1 MGQRLGQHFLTDQ
14 QALHRIVDA
23 VAPQPEDRVLEIGPG
38 RGALTTHLLEH
49 VAHLDAVEL
58 DQALVL
64 VLQQRFGA
72 RLQCH
77 GVDCLT
83 FDYEA
88 LASRYG
94 RPLRI
99 VGNLPYYLSSP
110 LLFYLY
116 EHIEHIHD
124 IHVMLQREF
133 AERLAA
139 RPGSRQY
146 GRLTVMSAPAVHA
159 RILFHIPPRSFSPP
173 PKVASSFVRLTPL
186 REPPFP
192 INDRRHYAAV
202 VARAFQQRRKT
213 MRHTFK
219 PYVGEE
225 ELRAC
230 GIEPAQR
237 PEELPPEAFAR
248 LANLPGVFSGM
259 L

>member
-1 MGQRLGQHFLTDQ
+1 MRRRQNPKGRQAKSKARLNRFEELASHDYQKRNETKEIFIPVAERLGNEVIEF
-14 QALHRIVDA
+14 
-23 VAPQPEDRVLEIGPG
+23 
-38 RGALTTHLLEH
+38 EH
-49 VAHLDAVEL
+49 VRKSYGD
-58 DQALVL
+58 
-64 VLQQRFGA
+64 
-72 RLQCH
+72 RLLI
-77 GVDCLT
+77 DDL
-83 FDYEA
+83 
-88 LASRYG
+88 
-94 RPLRI
+94 
-99 VGNLPYYLSSP
+99 

-237 PEELPPEAFAR
+237 PEELAPEAFAR